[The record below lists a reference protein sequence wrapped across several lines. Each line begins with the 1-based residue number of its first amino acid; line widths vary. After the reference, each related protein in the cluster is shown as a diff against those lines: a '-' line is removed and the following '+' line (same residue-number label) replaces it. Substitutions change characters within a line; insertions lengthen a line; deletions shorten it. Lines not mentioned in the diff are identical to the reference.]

1 MISRTTGKIDGK
13 FGVTSTDIVNLYN
26 FATMEFPEALED
38 EIQDDELD
46 EKWAPYINQMKQER
60 EERLIKESTP
70 VVKIFPKVK
79 MPEEIMM

>member
-38 EIQDDELD
+38 EVQDDELD
-46 EKWAPYINQMKQER
+46 EKWTPYINQMKSER
-60 EERLIKESTP
+60 EQRLLTENTP
-70 VVKIFPKVK
+70 TIKIFPKVK
-79 MPEEIMM
+79 MPEEVMM

>member
-1 MISRTTGKIDGK
+1 
-13 FGVTSTDIVNLYN
+13 
-26 FATMEFPEALED
+26 MEFPEALED
-38 EIQDDELD
+38 EVQDDELD
-46 EKWAPYINQMKQER
+46 EKWAPYINQMKVER

>member
-1 MISRTTGKIDGK
+1 
-13 FGVTSTDIVNLYN
+13 
-26 FATMEFPEALED
+26 MEFPEALED

-46 EKWAPYINQMKQER
+46 EKWAPYINQMKAER